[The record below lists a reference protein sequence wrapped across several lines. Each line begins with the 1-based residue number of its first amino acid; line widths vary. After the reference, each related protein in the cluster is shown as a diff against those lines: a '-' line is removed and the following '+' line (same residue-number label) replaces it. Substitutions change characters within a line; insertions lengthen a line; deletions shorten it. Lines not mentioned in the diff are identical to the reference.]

1 MSVLC
6 AGLQIRAFHQ
16 KARVSRFLP
25 AHNHFLRLYPSVL
38 LINSKLAAG
47 DRGRTHREGLVTHS
61 KHYKNRA
68 ALCSFYLH
76 INTLNPHSKFKKHT
90 STTHSPHFLK
100 VYCFQTVQHLSN
112 RTRPINISHF
122 VSPSALQRHTAQL
135 REEFLKL
142 PCPEGLEPDCDE
154 FSEKTT
160 SVILKELPSQDPEKP
175 GGSQDGHC
183 SEGQL

>member
-1 MSVLC
+1 MLECLFICLFCVSVLC

-76 INTLNPHSKFKKHT
+76 INTLNPHSKFKNTHQLPTRHT
-90 STTHSPHFLK
+90 SSKSTAYKQCNIYQTALGQSTSLISFL
-100 VYCFQTVQHLSN
+100 
-112 RTRPINISHF
+112 R
-122 VSPSALQRHTAQL
+122 
-135 REEFLKL
+135 L
-142 PCPEGLEPDCDE
+142 PCRDTRL
-154 FSEKTT
+154 S
-160 SVILKELPSQDPEKP
+160 
-175 GGSQDGHC
+175 
-183 SEGQL
+183 